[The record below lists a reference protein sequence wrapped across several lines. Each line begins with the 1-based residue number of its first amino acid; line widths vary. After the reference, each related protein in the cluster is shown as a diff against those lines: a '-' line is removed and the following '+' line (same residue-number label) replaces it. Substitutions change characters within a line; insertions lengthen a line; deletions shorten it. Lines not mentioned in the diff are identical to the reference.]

1 MPRLRRLGRR
11 GTTAVVA
18 VAAVLWWSATVSA
31 QLDPLLFVK
40 RVPPTVI
47 IVVDTSLRMLDDGNG
62 NIYDPSHYSTTSD
75 PSVMNAFPNINPG
88 TTKTYRRVYKNLQYD
103 NVVLGGARY
112 TADTIVAVPAVW
124 DPANAL
130 TSNSPIDQAFLDPT
144 RYAITKA
151 GIDAA
156 VSENAGSSFRWGL
169 VKLRQRTPQWRTGTN
184 CEKPVAVSDASQSG
198 FGDKIPCNASG
209 LLSKSYGIYVP
220 GVTAPNFSL
229 ETTPAGT
236 VMVAPADNTSASVL
250 SVVRRTVGDDLGLI
264 PASYGDVGYEDRPLS
279 HALDDAKAA
288 AIAAITNDTA
298 ANRVCRNTVV
308 VLITSGKDDGDATYR
323 STHDPIGL
331 AKTFLSVSAAGVTRR
346 VPIHVIGV
354 KPVATEEAQLKSI
367 ASASGGLYTAA
378 QSVKEVT
385 KAINFAVQ
393 HGFARF
399 TDFEAGTTSEF
410 ISVSPI
416 VGTVNLKNANSATG
430 ASLPNTDITANPGGQ
445 PVPQRS
451 NMMVTA
457 GFALPGFAAQL
468 RAFRTYKPVA
478 DSTKPTGWRFDND
491 GTRLWPDL
499 DGRPYLAGLARTP
512 ANPNDRNIFT
522 YVPDG
527 SGGGSVVSFSTSNA
541 ATLEPLLRTTG
552 TDTAALINLVRS
564 QPLGAIIGSTPAL
577 MDPPSLDPPPDD
589 DYGRTD
595 APASFAGSHKDRRA
609 MIFFGANDGMIHAVD
624 ARTGYEVWAFIPYNL
639 LPKLRTLSDGQPVE
653 QFDYFVDSSP
663 KMAEV
668 KLNGTWRSLLL
679 IGEGPG
685 GTFYQAFDVT
695 EAGMGVDPTA
705 DGYSAV
711 SALLG
716 KFDSPNES
724 ISFKW
729 AFPNYSHFD
738 PTYTQTFTVADGT
751 PGGKVRLFG
760 DLKATATYAEKTVGF
775 TWSDPA
781 VGPLNSSRS
790 VNAVIVGSGYFP
802 AIEDLIPNRGV
813 SSPRAGNALYLI
825 DADTGELIGNSS
837 GASCTTIL
845 SGSGSNKGCVNVG
858 DIAANGWKNTLQA
871 DPSAASDP
879 GNYVVKKAYL
889 GDADGRYW
897 RFNFDATGT
906 ISAQLMANT
915 GAPIYASS
923 ALLAVGSSDLYIF
936 FATGSD
942 TLPAQAP
949 GGSGQFRLYGLQDL
963 GTSASTKFA
972 EDLAPVS
979 AGSGCL
985 ATGERPS
992 AAPSV
997 AGDIVFYTT
1006 TTESAAA
1013 PCGNFAAKLYAL
1025 TYAGGA
1031 AYDTDGNGKLDNNE
1045 SRVALSTTGRATAPF
1060 IVDQHLFFA
1069 TTGTDGTNLRVL
1081 GDPQDFNNGIGQVG
1095 VRILSWR
1102 EVR

>member
-1 MPRLRRLGRR
+1 ML
-11 GTTAVVA
+11 AI
-18 VAAVLWWSATVSA
+18 AAVLWWSTTASA

-47 IVVDTSLRMLDDGNG
+47 IVFDTSLRMLDDGSG
-62 NIYDPSHYSTTSD
+62 NIYDPFFYSTSID
-75 PSVMNAFPNINPG
+75 PAVMDAFPNIDPG
-88 TTKTYRRVYKNLQYD
+88 TTKTYRRIYKNLQYGD
-103 NVVLGGARY
+103 SLLGERY
-112 TADTIVAVPAVW
+112 VTDAIAAVPAVW

-130 TSNSPIDQAFLDPT
+130 TSNSKEDVAFLDPT
-144 RYAITKA
+144 RYAIAKA

-169 VKLRQRTPQWRTGTN
+169 LKMRQRAPMWRTAAD
-184 CEKPVAVSDASQSG
+184 CEKPVTVNDSSQSG
-198 FGDKIPCNASG
+198 YGDKTPCDATG
-209 LLSKSYGIYVP
+209 LLTKKFGIYAPSVA
-220 GVTAPNFSL
+220 APNFSL
-229 ETTPAGT
+229 ETAPSGA
-236 VMVAPADNTSASVL
+236 VMVPPADNTSASVL
-250 SVVRRTVGDDLGLI
+250 TVVRRPAGDNLGLV
-264 PASYGDVGYEDRPLS
+264 PASRGDVGYEDRPIS
-279 HALDDAKAA
+279 HALDDARTA
-288 AIAAITNDTA
+288 AIYAITNDTA

-308 VLITSGKDDGDATYR
+308 VLVTSGKDDGDATYQ
-323 STHDPIGL
+323 STHDPVGV

-346 VPIHVIGV
+346 VPIHVVGV
-354 KPVATEEAQLKSI
+354 KPPASDESELESI
-367 ASASGGLYTAA
+367 ASASGGVYTSA
-378 QSVKEVT
+378 QSVKDVT
-385 KAINFAVQ
+385 KAINYAVQ

-410 ISVSPI
+410 IGVSPI
-416 VGTVNLKNANSATG
+416 VGTVNLKNANSSTG
-430 ASLPNTDITANPGGQ
+430 AALPNTDIVAVPGGQ
-445 PVPQRS
+445 PLPQRS
-451 NMMVTA
+451 NMMITA
-457 GFALPGFAAQL
+457 GFALPGFDAKL
-468 RAFRTYKPVA
+468 RAFRTYKPVS
-478 DSTKPTGWRFDND
+478 DTSQPTGWKFVND
-491 GTRLWPDL
+491 GTKLWPDL
-499 DGRPYLAGLARTP
+499 DGRPQLAGLARTP
-512 ANPNDRNIFT
+512 ADPNDRNIFT
-522 YVPDG
+522 YIPNG
-527 SGGGSVVSFSTSNA
+527 SGGGTVVHFNASNA
-541 ATLEPLLRTTG
+541 ATLEAHLRTTG
-552 TDTAALINLVRS
+552 TETTELIDLVRS

-589 DYGRTD
+589 DYGRVD
-595 APASFAGSHKDRRA
+595 APTTFAGSHKDRRA
-609 MIFFGANDGMIHAVD
+609 LIFFGANDGMIHAVD

-663 KMAEV
+663 KVAEV
-668 KLNGTWRSLLL
+668 KIGGAWRSLLL
-679 IGEGPG
+679 IGQGPG

-695 EAGMGVDPTA
+695 EAGMGVDPSL

-738 PTYTQTFTVADGT
+738 PSYTAVFTVTDGT
-751 PGGKVRLFG
+751 PGGKMKLFG
-760 DLKATATYAEKTVGF
+760 DLSASATYAEKTVGF

-781 VGPLNSSRS
+781 VGPLTATRS

-802 AIEDLIPNRGV
+802 AIEDLIPNRGPG
-813 SSPRAGNALYLI
+813 SPRAGNALYLI
-825 DADTGELIGNSS
+825 EADTGELIGNTT
-837 GASCTTIL
+837 GGSCTTIL

-858 DIAANGWKNTLQA
+858 DVAANGVKNTLQA
-871 DPSAASDP
+871 DPSAAAGGTGDF
-879 GNYVVKKAYL
+879 VVKKAYL

-897 RFNFDATGT
+897 RFDLASDGT
-906 ISAQLMANT
+906 ISARMMADT

-923 ALLAVGSSDLYIF
+923 ALLAVGTADLYMF

-942 TLPAQAP
+942 MLPASAP
-949 GGSGQFRLYGLQDL
+949 GGSGTFRLYGMKDQ
-963 GTSASTKFA
+963 GSSALTQFA
-972 EDLAPVS
+972 QDLAPVTP
-979 AGSGCL
+979 GTGCL

-992 AAPSV
+992 TAPSV

-1006 TTESAAA
+1006 TTESAAT
-1013 PCGNFAAKLYAL
+1013 PCGNFGAKLYGL

-1031 AYDTDGNGKLDNNE
+1031 AYDSNADGKISNNE
-1045 SRVALSTTGRATAPF
+1045 NPVALSTTGRATAPF

-1081 GDPQDFNNGIGQVG
+1081 GDPEDFNNGIGQVG